1 MLDYFI
7 YIILFFNFLNLVFLL
22 TLSNFVVKLAD
33 SIKKLSKD
41 LEDFYYIKDNRSN
54 SPQKEDS
61 GLVDL
66 N

>member
-1 MLDYFI
+1 MLDYFV
-7 YIILFFNFLNLVFLL
+7 YTILFFSFLNLVFLL